1 MAVMS
6 SRPLMLRGMVIVPS
20 WLLASK
26 GVAIAAIDI
35 KGGGGAVMG
44 LGVEWRWWASREVG
58 VEGRW
63 WVVVAVV
70 DVEG

>member
-1 MAVMS
+1 M
-6 SRPLMLRGMVIVPS
+6 PS